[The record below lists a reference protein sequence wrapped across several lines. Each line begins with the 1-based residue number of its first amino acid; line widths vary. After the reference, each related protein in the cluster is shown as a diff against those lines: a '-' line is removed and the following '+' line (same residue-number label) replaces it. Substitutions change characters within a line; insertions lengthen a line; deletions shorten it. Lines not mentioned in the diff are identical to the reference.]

1 MPVAGPVWTAEE
13 DEMLRRLVAQ
23 HGTKK
28 WAHLATIIKSKKSK
42 QCRRRWKN
50 FQDAELKKTGVWTP
64 AEDAL
69 LREGHSKYG
78 NKWTEIAKMVG
89 GRTDNAVKN
98 RWASLTKKNPR
109 LANGSPSSVPTASAD
124 SSFSGSMPSQS
135 RSAQSNSVS
144 MQPTRLPGTRPSRLR
159 SLTRADDAQPN
170 QMSTSNSGTR
180 SRYQASTESGPTVMT
195 HPHLKGLTVRT
206 HAKSEHGSDGSGSGR
221 TPGSVNIR
229 VWKDSLTPKERQQ
242 AQEVNAL
249 CLPVTIHL
257 EDQMIPL
264 PQAYAAAGNSEAK
277 DQMVEANGLWRT
289 DTDGDIAKWLNNGF
303 TPRAG
308 ESGDLQPQ
316 AFAANT
322 PRTQSLINNQQRQLL
337 HKLFSKGSLPSQQQM
352 LSDTAQ
358 QSMYYQQQQQQQ
370 PQSGYGAQ
378 LQYMP
383 QQQLQHQHM
392 HVGAGG
398 QNIAGPFKPGRP
410 DQQAQPQQQQQLQQ
424 PMYHITAQAY
434 DSVNYAQQ
442 QFGGGQIHPLAQHQ
456 GVLTRGQSFA
466 LNGQL
471 GMMTRG
477 QSFGQQGVLTRGQSF
492 ANGQSSGEQAMEG
505 MIESPRLE
513 VLVTPNF
520 SSQELNMLLEALG
533 NEEMADMG
541 GSAPLQHSSSLG
553 LFM

>member
-1 MPVAGPVWTAEE
+1 
-13 DEMLRRLVAQ
+13 
-23 HGTKK
+23 
-28 WAHLATIIKSKKSK
+28 
-42 QCRRRWKN
+42 
-50 FQDAELKKTGVWTP
+50 
-64 AEDAL
+64 
-69 LREGHSKYG
+69 
-78 NKWTEIAKMVG
+78 
-89 GRTDNAVKN
+89 
-98 RWASLTKKNPR
+98 
-109 LANGSPSSVPTASAD
+109 
-124 SSFSGSMPSQS
+124 
-135 RSAQSNSVS
+135 
-144 MQPTRLPGTRPSRLR
+144 
-159 SLTRADDAQPN
+159 
-170 QMSTSNSGTR
+170 
-180 SRYQASTESGPTVMT
+180 
-195 HPHLKGLTVRT
+195 
-206 HAKSEHGSDGSGSGR
+206 
-221 TPGSVNIR
+221 
-229 VWKDSLTPKERQQ
+229 
-242 AQEVNAL
+242 
-249 CLPVTIHL
+249 
-257 EDQMIPL
+257 
-264 PQAYAAAGNSEAK
+264 
-277 DQMVEANGLWRT
+277 
-289 DTDGDIAKWLNNGF
+289 
-303 TPRAG
+303 
-308 ESGDLQPQ
+308 
-316 AFAANT
+316 
-322 PRTQSLINNQQRQLL
+322 
-337 HKLFSKGSLPSQQQM
+337 M

-520 SSQELNMLLEALG
+520 SSQELNMLLEVRLCCEIFPASGLG
-533 NEEMADMG
+533 NDTLNAHLLHHR
-541 GSAPLQHSSSLG
+541 ACITLL
-553 LFM
+553 

>member
-13 DEMLRRLVAQ
+13 DDMLRRLVAQ

-42 QCRRRWKN
+42 Q
-50 FQDAELKKTGVWTP
+50 
-64 AEDAL
+64 EDAL

-109 LANGSPSSVPTASAD
+109 LAHGSPSSVPSASAD

-159 SLTRADDAQPN
+159 SLAQTDDAQPN

-180 SRYQASTESGPTVMT
+180 SRYQGSTESGPTVMT

-229 VWKDSLTPKERQQ
+229 VWKDSLTPKERQS

-249 CLPVTIHL
+249 GLPVTIHL

-264 PQAYAAAGNSEAK
+264 PQAYAVAGNSEAK
-277 DQMVEANGLWRT
+277 DQMAEGNGLWRT
-289 DTDGDIAKWLNNGF
+289 DTDGDIAKWLNIGS

-308 ESGDLQPQ
+308 G
-316 AFAANT
+316 
-322 PRTQSLINNQQRQLL
+322 
-337 HKLFSKGSLPSQQQM
+337 M
-352 LSDTAQ
+352 L
-358 QSMYYQQQQQQQ
+358 
-370 PQSGYGAQ
+370 
-378 LQYMP
+378 
-383 QQQLQHQHM
+383 
-392 HVGAGG
+392 
-398 QNIAGPFKPGRP
+398 K
-410 DQQAQPQQQQQLQQ
+410 
-424 PMYHITAQAY
+424 
-434 DSVNYAQQ
+434 
-442 QFGGGQIHPLAQHQ
+442 
-456 GVLTRGQSFA
+456 
-466 LNGQL
+466 
-471 GMMTRG
+471 
-477 QSFGQQGVLTRGQSF
+477 RGQSF

-541 GSAPLQHSSSLG
+541 GSAPLQHTSSLG
-553 LFM
+553 VFM

>member
-1 MPVAGPVWTAEE
+1 
-13 DEMLRRLVAQ
+13 
-23 HGTKK
+23 
-28 WAHLATIIKSKKSK
+28 
-42 QCRRRWKN
+42 
-50 FQDAELKKTGVWTP
+50 
-64 AEDAL
+64 
-69 LREGHSKYG
+69 
-78 NKWTEIAKMVG
+78 MVG

-98 RWASLTKKNPR
+98 RWASLTKKRPQ

-159 SLTRADDAQPN
+159 SLAQADDAQPN
-170 QMSTSNSGTR
+170 QMSTSNSGPR
-180 SRYQASTESGPTVMT
+180 SRYQGSTESGPTVMT

-229 VWKDSLTPKERQQ
+229 VWKDSLTPKERKS

-249 CLPVTIHL
+249 GLPVTIHL

-264 PQAYAAAGNSEAK
+264 PQAYTAAGNSEMK
-277 DQMVEANGLWRT
+277 DQMAEGNGLWRT
-289 DTDGDIAKWLNNGF
+289 DTDGDIAQWLNNGF

-308 ESGDLQPQ
+308 GSGDMQPQ
-316 AFAANT
+316 AFTANT

-358 QSMYYQQQQQQQ
+358 QHMYYQQQQQQ

-378 LQYMP
+378 LQHSQQYMP
-383 QQQLQHQHM
+383 QQQLQQQHM

-398 QNIAGPFKPGRP
+398 QNMAGPFKPGRS
-410 DQQAQPQQQQQLQQ
+410 DQQAQQQQQQLQQ
-424 PMYHITAQAY
+424 STYHITAQAY

-442 QFGGGQIHPLAQHQ
+442 QFGGGQIHPLAQQ

-471 GMMTRG
+471 GIMTRG
-477 QSFGQQGVLTRGQSF
+477 QSFNNGQQGMLTRGQSF
-492 ANGQSSGEQAMEG
+492 ANGQSLGDQAMERV
-505 MIESPRLE
+505 IESPRLE

-520 SSQELNMLLEALG
+520 SNQELNMLLEALG

-553 LFM
+553 VFM